1 MITVGIDNG
10 TSGSIG
16 IIGIIGPGR
25 CDFFKVPTQE
35 YLHYGQ
41 RGTISLRL
49 DRAALAVLLAPAVCP
64 GLDGSWCGSNNVR
77 VFIERPLSGKFINAV
92 VPAHRTFEA
101 TIIVMEDLGLG
112 YTVIDSREWQ
122 KPMLGAVSG
131 SAELKKASKLRGI
144 QLYPQHR
151 DAITKHKDA
160 DGLLMAHHFHYS
172 AHAPKS

>member
-1 MITVGIDNG
+1 MNGHITVGIDNG

-16 IIGIIGPGR
+16 ILGPGR

-35 YLHYGQ
+35 YLHYGKK
-41 RGTISLRL
+41 GTISLRL

-64 GLDGSWCGSNNVR
+64 GLDGAWCGSSNVR
-77 VFIERPLSGKFINAV
+77 VFIERPFSGKFINAV

-122 KPMLGAVSG
+122 KDMLGDVSG
-131 SAELKKASKLRGI
+131 SPELKKASMLRGI
-144 QLYPQHR
+144 QLYPQHQL
-151 DAITKHKDA
+151 AIRKHKDA
-160 DGLLMAHHFHYS
+160 DGLLIAHHYHGN
-172 AHAPKS
+172 A